1 MGILNV
7 TPDSFSDGGCW
18 YDADRAVARGQQ
30 LIADGADLLDV
41 GGQSSRPGARPVSA
55 DEEARRVIPVIERL
69 AAQTQVPISIDTC
82 RASVARQALDA
93 GAQIINDI
101 SALRADPAMVEVAA
115 AAAVPV
121 VLMHMRGTPLTMQ
134 QQTGYGDLIGTIRRF
149 FDERC
154 AWAVQRGIV
163 RDRLVLDPGI
173 GFAKDPEQDNQRIID
188 ALPML
193 AVCGCP
199 LLVGPSRKAFIA
211 RLTGGVTDA
220 LDDGTAAAVA
230 LAVDRGA
237 HLLRVHNVRRMRRVV
252 AVARSIAY
260 GLP

>member
-1 MGILNV
+1 MGVLNV

-18 YDADRAVARGQQ
+18 YDADRAVAHGQQ

-41 GGQSSRPGARPVSA
+41 GGQSSRPGARPVPA
-55 DEEARRVIPVIERL
+55 AEEARRVIPVIERL
-69 AAQTQVPISIDTC
+69 AAQTSVPISIDTC

-101 SALRADPAMVEVAA
+101 SALRADPAMVDVAV

-134 QQTGYGDLIGTIRRF
+134 QQTDYGDLIDTIRRF
-149 FDERC
+149 FDARC
-154 AWAVQRGIV
+154 AWAVQRGIA
-163 RDRLVLDPGI
+163 RERMVLDPGI
-173 GFAKDPEQDNQRIID
+173 GFAKQPERDNQRIID
-188 ALPML
+188 ALPRL
-193 AVCGCP
+193 AGCGCP
-199 LLVGPSRKAFIA
+199 LLVGPSRKTFIA
-211 RLTGGVTDA
+211 RLTGNETDA
-220 LDDGTAAAVA
+220 LDDGTAAAIA

-237 HLLRVHNVRRMRRVV
+237 HLVRVHNVRRMRRVV

-260 GLP
+260 L